1 MGGSSSKG
9 SKKALGLT
17 RPDST
22 QGGYEVD
29 VLGATE
35 SKRRGRPVNATDSKP
50 RPRKCKCCKQPFKP
64 SKRGA
69 VYCSAACRKRAWA
82 RTNAKKRARQPRAD
96 EGLEIAMCAHCQRP
110 YWRAV
115 NRQQQQYCKPGCRT
129 LAARARRAAG
139 EVALAGLLNMS
150 IEKARDC
157 SESWGMIKLARLLAE
172 NGLVYDAASRSWA
185 AAVDVDVIKQP
196 QRQRVK

>member
-9 SKKALGLT
+9 AKKTLGLT

-22 QGGYEVD
+22 QGGYEVSAPS
-29 VLGATE
+29 ATDT
-35 SKRRGRPVNATDSKP
+35 KRRGRPVNATDSKP
-50 RPRKCKCCKQPFKP
+50 RRRKCKCCKQPFTP

-69 VYCSAACRKRAWA
+69 LYCSAACRKRAWA
-82 RTNAKKRARQPRAD
+82 RSNAKKRARQPRAD

-110 YWRAV
+110 YWREAGKA
-115 NRQQQQYCKPGCRT
+115 QQLYCKPGCRT
-129 LAARARRAAG
+129 LAARARRAAA
-139 EVALAGLLNMS
+139 EIALAGLLNMS

-172 NGLVYDAASRSWA
+172 NGLVYDAASRAWVY
-185 AAVDVDVIKQP
+185 AVTVEIRQL